1 MKLKFLLLALF
12 CAGIMTSHAQITTG
26 KPSSKVIRTGNRAQ
40 AGDFGLYVGATTNM
54 FKDAFDGDV
63 KLTALPLI
71 NLKYMTSDQFE
82 VRLGLELYNTS
93 EKLKGDVISEQDE
106 LGNYSTYEML
116 NKRGSGR
123 FMFYPGIAYHFSK
136 KNLVDVYVGAE
147 LPFGWNTERAIQQI
161 DANENKYT
169 KSSFVIGLGAFIGIQ
184 AYIANLPL
192 AVGVEYGVSSRFDTG
207 LKYKTETTTPAGTQ
221 TWYTADNSEFKTIQS
236 DDRFENLK
244 AKKGQIGS
252 QVRLT
257 LTYYFK

>member
-1 MKLKFLLLALF
+1 MKLKFLILALL
-12 CAGIMTSHAQITTG
+12 CAGTLTSYAQITTG
-26 KPSSKVIRTGNRAQ
+26 QPSSKVIRTGNRAQ

-54 FKDAFDGDV
+54 FKDAFDSDV

-71 NLKYMTSDQFE
+71 NLKYMTTDQLE

-93 EKLKGDVISEQDE
+93 EKLKGDVISEMDK

-123 FMFYPGIAYHFSK
+123 FMFYPGVAYHFSK

-147 LPFGWNTERAIQQI
+147 LPFGWNTERAIQQVEQ
-161 DANENKYT
+161 NESKYT
-169 KSSFVIGLGAFIGIQ
+169 KNSFVIGLGAFIGIQ

-192 AVGVEYGVSSRFDTG
+192 AVGLEYGISSRFDTG
-207 LKYKTETTTPAGTQ
+207 LKYKTENTTPSSSQ
-221 TWYTADNSEFKTIQS
+221 TYYTADSQEFTLISS

-252 QVRLT
+252 QVRVT